1 MTTAKKT
8 KYDKL
13 ETKFVETAQEM
24 LDNFGINLDDLHDI
38 LNDNFD
44 DEEEE
49 EVAPKALIERE
60 IKNRKDWNK
69 RYEDGRK

>member
-24 LDNFGINLDDLHDI
+24 LDNFGIDLDDLHDI
-38 LNDNFD
+38 LNDNFED
-44 DEEEE
+44 EEE
-49 EVAPKALIERE
+49 EVAPKTLIERE
-60 IKNRKDWNK
+60 IKNRKEWNK